1 MSLLMKPAKKQ
12 CFLDG
17 ASAKIKFLTATV
29 SLLLCLSVSRAGAPP
44 PSYQLHENIEVSTT
58 GAWDKATIIE
68 VGKPGSAH
76 EGEYKVHFTG
86 YAASYDR
93 WLQPVYFRKLAAG
106 TPVTPAPKP
115 AYQLGERIEVSI
127 TGAWDKATVIE
138 VGKAGGEH
146 EGEYKVHYDGYAASF
161 DRWLLP
167 VYFRKVAGGA
177 PTTPPATTTP
187 ATGAVPAGQ
196 PPSDGKVT
204 PVAEAASAPRPGK
217 YNISSYGAVGS
228 PPLFLGHIEL
238 QAGGKYRIS
247 RKSSGDYYGEGT
259 YSFEATTSTVKW
271 LSGPCKDDAWG
282 GAFTIERDGKTH
294 KIRLKRTTIATNNT
308 D

>member
-1 MSLLMKPAKKQ
+1 MSTTQNQFSPARVAFRNN
-12 CFLDG
+12 FL
-17 ASAKIKFLTATV
+17 SVTIC
-29 SLLLCLSVSRAGAPP
+29 LLLGLAAARLMAAPA
-44 PSYQLHENIEVSTT
+44 SYQLHENIEVSTT

-68 VGKPGSAH
+68 VGKAGSGH
-76 EGEYKVHFTG
+76 EGEYKVHFIG
-86 YAASYDR
+86 FAASYDR
-93 WLQPVYFRKLAAG
+93 WLQPVYFRKAAAG
-106 TPVTPAPKP
+106 AAPAAAPKP
-115 AYQLGERIEVSI
+115 AYQLGERLEVST

-138 VGKAGGEH
+138 VGKPDGEH

-177 PTTPPATTTP
+177 PTTPAAPIAPAP
-187 ATGAVPAGQ
+187 GAVPAS
-196 PPSDGKVT
+196 PAPTAPAAPSA
-204 PVAEAASAPRPGK
+204 AEAASGPRAGK

-259 YSFEATTSTVKW
+259 YSFEAATSTVKW

-282 GAFTIERDGKTH
+282 GAFTIEREGRTH
-294 KIRLKRTTIATNNT
+294 KIRLKRTTIATNNA